1 MNESITQRVCR
12 AREQFREAKPKNNID
27 RSKQLEDAVGNLLD
41 AKGLRYMRVD
51 NYRCFK
57 CGQVQNTKAKG
68 HPDFEIY
75 YPHFYV
81 ECKTGTGKLSKDQR
95 EIIKLIERS
104 GLTCLVLRDNIDNLI
119 ELIDVLLPHN
129 KKPAIWRDE
138 HNNLP
143 HTKRKFKR
151 RVMG

>member
-1 MNESITQRVCR
+1 MDE
-12 AREQFREAKPKNNID
+12 

-41 AKGLRYMRVD
+41 AKNLRYMRVD
-51 NYRCFK
+51 NYRCFN

-68 HPDFEIY
+68 HPDFEVY

-95 EIIKLIERS
+95 EIKKLLEKTTHYI
-104 GLTCLVLRDNIDNLI
+104 VVKDNIDELI
-119 ELIDVLLPHN
+119 KIIDVLLPHN

-151 RVMG
+151 RVLG

>member
-1 MNESITQRVCR
+1 MD
-12 AREQFREAKPKNNID
+12 K

-41 AKGLRYMRVD
+41 AKNLRYMRVD
-51 NYRCFK
+51 NYRCFN

-68 HPDFEIY
+68 HPDFEVY

-81 ECKTGTGKLSKDQR
+81 ECKTGTGKLTNDQK
-95 EIIKLIERS
+95 EIKKLIERS

-151 RVMG
+151 RVLG